1 MDIRLLCKGEKVVFV
16 KTDETFQCTVE
27 RLFSFSVEDG
37 ASQQAGMDYVGYV
50 RLLLALTPLEE
61 RTLRCMDMAEQ
72 TIRIGKNRPDFC
84 LDTGVFAVRARAEF
98 TLSPLF
104 LPSRW
109 SGGTYGTEETYGY
122 MDF

>member
-1 MDIRLLCKGEKVVFV
+1 
-16 KTDETFQCTVE
+16 
-27 RLFSFSVEDG
+27 
-37 ASQQAGMDYVGYV
+37 
-50 RLLLALTPLEE
+50 
-61 RTLRCMDMAEQ
+61 MDMAEQ

-84 LDTGVFAVRARAEF
+84 LDTGVFAVRVRAEF

-122 MDF
+122 MGF